1 LPVRGRYGPGQ
12 YQATKRGNEIMNR
25 GILIVGVTFLMV
37 ACTPQ
42 SKEAKQE
49 LAQPVNCPTAEGDI
63 RVLEGEK
70 AHVAKQV
77 ASGVTAIAPAGLALG
92 IVTGTEGDKL
102 QVASGDYNDQI
113 DKKIAEIKS
122 TCGL

>member
-1 LPVRGRYGPGQ
+1 MV
-12 YQATKRGNEIMNR
+12 NR

-37 ACTPQ
+37 ACSPQ

-49 LAQPVNCPTAEGDI
+49 LAQPVNCTTAEGDI
-63 RVLEGEK
+63 RVLENEK

-77 ASGVTAIAPAGLALG
+77 ASGVTAVAPAGLVLG
-92 IVTGTEGDKL
+92 VVTGTEDDKL
-102 QVASGDYNDQI
+102 EVATGDYNDQI